1 MQIIQFIPKLS
12 ATGKLPCASFSIP
25 AQACKTG
32 GKLAKIKGS
41 VCSDCYALK
50 GSYRY
55 PTVMAHRS
63 HNLNSM
69 ANLDDWTANMIKL
82 IHSTNETGYFRWFD
96 SGDVQSAK
104 HLEAIIDIAE
114 ALPDVR
120 FWLPTKEAGI
130 IKRNKR
136 AVPDNLAIRLSM
148 PMIDQL
154 PTGAW
159 KLTSTVRSAKG
170 DVQGA
175 QCKAPS
181 NNGKCGT
188 CRDCWDTSISN
199 ITYIKH

>member
-1 MQIIQFIPKLS
+1 
-12 ATGKLPCASFSIP
+12 
-25 AQACKTG
+25 
-32 GKLAKIKGS
+32 
-41 VCSDCYALK
+41 
-50 GSYRY
+50 
-55 PTVMAHRS
+55 
-63 HNLNSM
+63 
-69 ANLDDWTANMIKL
+69 MIKL
-82 IHSTNETGYFRWFD
+82 IHSTNTTGYFRWFD

-114 ALPDVR
+114 AMPDVR

-136 AVPDNLAIRLSM
+136 DVPDNLAIRLSM

-170 DVQGA
+170 DVHGA
-175 QCKAPS
+175 ECKAPS

-188 CRDCWDTSISN
+188 CRACWDKTIQN